1 MDRARHTR
9 PEGFPGQRL
18 VIVPRE
24 IVTAA
29 SGRPVTRDLCVTHI
43 GAFQATAEHF
53 VERSHGTT
61 QHILIACLSGRGQC
75 RLDGSE
81 WQIEAGDLLF
91 LPPKAA
97 HSYRADDRSPWTIFW
112 IHFRGF
118 RAADH
123 LENLGVTRSRP
134 VFRDADTGVL
144 MSAFEDTYRHVN
156 HGFGEAALTGL
167 STGFARLL
175 ALARIH
181 RKHRARRSLGSEGRL
196 LETLALMREQPA
208 RPWTL
213 EEMARE
219 ASMSPAHFNELCRR
233 QTGMPPIAYLIR
245 LRLQRATDLLAQGRH
260 NVAEAAREVGYED
273 PFYFSRLFRRH
284 LGVPPS
290 SFRMGL

>member
-1 MDRARHTR
+1 MDTARHTR

-24 IVTAA
+24 IISTA

-43 GAFQATAEHF
+43 GAFHATAEHF
-53 VERSHGTT
+53 VERPQGTP
-61 QHILIACLSGRGQC
+61 QQVLIACLSGRGHC
-75 RLDGSE
+75 RLDGRE
-81 WQIEAGDLLF
+81 WLVETGDLVF

-97 HSYRADDRSPWTIFW
+97 HSYRADARAPWTIFW
-112 IHFRGF
+112 IHFRGL
-118 RAADH
+118 RVADH
-123 LENLGVTRSRP
+123 LENLGVTRDRP
-134 VFRDADTGVL
+134 VFRGADTAVL

-181 RKHRARRSLGSEGRL
+181 RKPHARRSLGAEDRV
-196 LETLALMREQPA
+196 LETLALMRGDPA

-213 EEMARE
+213 EDMARE
-219 ASMSPAHFNELCRR
+219 AAMSPAHFTELCRR
-233 QTGMPPIAYLIR
+233 QTGMPPVSYLIR
-245 LRLQRATDLLAQGRH
+245 LRLQRATDLLARGHH

-284 LGVPPS
+284 LGMPPS
-290 SFRMGL
+290 SFRLGL